1 MAERSEA
8 QKKADKAYKERT
20 KGRRKMFPA
29 TFTVEELDHIG
40 EVLDAHKIGN
50 AELIRRAVA
59 RLERGEEL

>member
-29 TFTVEELDHIG
+29 TFTVEELDHIR
-40 EVLDAHKIGN
+40 EV
-50 AELIRRAVA
+50 
-59 RLERGEEL
+59 

>member
-1 MAERSEA
+1 
-8 QKKADKAYKERT
+8 
-20 KGRRKMFPA
+20 MFPA
-29 TFTVEELDHIG
+29 TFTVEELDHIR